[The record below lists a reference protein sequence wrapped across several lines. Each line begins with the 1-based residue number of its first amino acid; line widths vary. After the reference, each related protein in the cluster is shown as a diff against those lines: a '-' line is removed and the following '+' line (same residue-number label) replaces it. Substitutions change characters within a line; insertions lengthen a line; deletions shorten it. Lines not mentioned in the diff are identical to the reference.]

1 MRTLPGWTV
10 PAGIVALVALDQA
23 TKHWVQQSMAIAA
36 TIPVV
41 DGVFH
46 LTYYANHGAV
56 GGIGRHWPMT
66 MPLLIGVGVLM
77 TLFIAGAY
85 VVAARRLTLS
95 WRSQTAAVC
104 ALAPLLCTVLDRSRQ
119 GYVVDFLDLG
129 GLPVFNLADLAANV
143 GLALLAL
150 EVGPWL
156 RAGAWRRTR
165 PVAVADPTLAQL
177 RAELRRRLEAGPRE
191 PDQSPGG
198 GRTD

>member
-1 MRTLPGWTV
+1 MRTLPGWSV
-10 PAGIVALVALDQA
+10 PAGIVALIGVDQA
-23 TKHWVQQSMAIAA
+23 TKHWVQQSMALAG
-36 TIPVV
+36 TIPVI

-56 GGIGRHWPMT
+56 GGIGRHWPLT
-66 MPLLIGVGVLM
+66 MPLLIAVGVVM
-77 TLFIAGAY
+77 TLLIAGAY

-95 WRSQTAAVC
+95 WRAQTAAVC

-119 GYVVDFLDLG
+119 GYVVDFLDVG
-129 GLPVFNLADLAANV
+129 VLPVFNLADLAANV

-156 RAGAWRRTR
+156 RGGGWRRAR
-165 PVAVADPTLAQL
+165 PVAVADPSLAQI

-191 PDQSPGG
+191 PDQPT
-198 GRTD
+198 GRRPD